1 MKLKSTFIDS
11 YVFLHVG
18 KVKHMWKLYFCI
30 PAQKPADCKKLFWW
44 KKIQFFFAENT
55 SFPSP
60 RAHHRACHHRH
71 HHPSQG
77 WRHRICRPRAR
88 RHYHCARWHRSR
100 ASPPPLA
107 CSRHLHLSHQRREGG
122 EGMGIVDERGVMA
135 WEEREKY
142 VAERKREIRKKKV
155 RERMH
160 GAYLFSPLSAC
171 GPFRPTDDNASIIAS
186 GYVKVD
192 FCMLPLKRSR
202 GSDFCMQE

>member
-1 MKLKSTFIDS
+1 MKLKSIFIDS

-44 KKIQFFFAENT
+44 KKNSIFFFAENT

-88 RHYHCARWHRSR
+88 RHHRCARWHRSR
-100 ASPPPLA
+100 ASLPPLA
-107 CSRHLHLSHQRREGG
+107 CSRHLHLSHQIREGG

-142 VAERKREIRKKKV
+142 VAERKREIRKKKGAGKNAWGLLILPIV
-155 RERMH
+155 RMR
-160 GAYLFSPLSAC
+160 PLQTH
-171 GPFRPTDDNASIIAS
+171 R
-186 GYVKVD
+186 
-192 FCMLPLKRSR
+192 R
-202 GSDFCMQE
+202 